1 MSMPT
6 DPVVSNNEKLPHED
20 NDNNGI
26 FGRIINK
33 SKVYPLEEYT
43 HSEIRNDHVNEKVLP
58 VELEESRKIVTVP
71 KQQKSLFRR
80 NFKETL
86 ILSAAISTI
95 ALSFVGVTV
104 YYILSY
110 SRPELVYTNMIWR
123 HGDRAP
129 AHYFP
134 NFTEKYMIAFPR
146 GMGNLT
152 KIGAEQAEQL
162 GLLLQRRYINPGNIT
177 SKQIYIRSTDVHRTI
192 ETAQHV
198 LKGMSF
204 PDTRINVELTT
215 NVDTAGNPFFD
226 CPVATQFVLDQ
237 EEKYFL
243 RENFSEIYELMQQ
256 ELNYNSYSYYLFD
269 TLNCLKAHDLALPN
283 WLRSDEL
290 YEKLKFLSWYGVEA
304 QFGIGPYD
312 NKLQRKIRGG
322 SSLRG
327 VVSRIACKVNYSE
340 WSSVDSCEEKFYGLS
355 AHDMT
360 IAALLSTFSDIH
372 SILGKSPL
380 IGYGAN
386 IAFEIWRIDNLY
398 KMKIMYANQWDANP
412 QDITQFAPGCED
424 SIKFCNVTKFIE
436 HSRELFFDNVQ
447 EACLKGSENLIS
459 HVIRRSTN
467 TDEVI
472 DLIQMY

>member
-1 MSMPT
+1 MSTPT

-58 VELEESRKIVTVP
+58 VELEESRKNVTVP
-71 KQQKSLFRR
+71 KSLFRR

-134 NFTEKYMIAFPR
+134 NFTEKYLIAFPR

-162 GLLLQRRYINPGNIT
+162 GLLLQRRYIHPGNIT

-226 CPVATQFVLDQ
+226 CPIATQFVLDQ

-243 RENFSEIYELMQQ
+243 RENFSEIYELMQR

-269 TLNCLKAHDLALPN
+269 TLNCLKAHDLALPD

-290 YEKLKFLSWYGVEA
+290 YEKLKFLSWHGVEA

-327 VVSRIACKVNYSE
+327 IVSRIACKVNYSE

-355 AHDMT
+355 A
-360 IAALLSTFSDIH
+360 AS
-372 SILGKSPL
+372 
-380 IGYGAN
+380 
-386 IAFEIWRIDNLY
+386 
-398 KMKIMYANQWDANP
+398 
-412 QDITQFAPGCED
+412 
-424 SIKFCNVTKFIE
+424 
-436 HSRELFFDNVQ
+436 FFDDFFIAWIMQ
-447 EACLKGSENLIS
+447 
-459 HVIRRSTN
+459 
-467 TDEVI
+467 
-472 DLIQMY
+472 